1 MGKASRTCDCGF
13 AMSRQYNM
21 HNVQQAE
28 MWKQRVAREN
38 TYNTPI
44 AESEYGDDDQSS
56 MLSGSTRLTAV
67 RPKSDLSVASSNTV
81 RKIEELERKLDE
93 ERRKREGVERKLA
106 QLTS

>member
-1 MGKASRTCDCGF
+1 
-13 AMSRQYNM
+13 MSKQYNM
-21 HNVQQAE
+21 YNVQQAE

-44 AESEYGDDDQSS
+44 AESEYGDDDRSS
-56 MLSGSTRLTAV
+56 MMSGSTRLTSV

-81 RKIEELERKLDE
+81 RKIEELERKLE
-93 ERRKREGVERKLA
+93 AERRKRESVEQQLA